1 MSFHFLT
8 TEIHMSP
15 EKKLNL
21 FATVLTHA
29 APSGNY
35 RGESEENRTVLQKI
49 SIGPHVHTVVS
60 PESMR
65 NALREIL
72 AVRLGPNSWGKTVN
86 RKRIHEEGQLA
97 VEFSD
102 FPDAEKFADDFLFG
116 YMVASETEMKKQ
128 KKPAKRDSVLRMN
141 LAVSVDPYRFD
152 ATFHQSPLN
161 AGDSPWK
168 NSKTSALLHREV
180 NWTAY
185 QYPFALA
192 GSEFRNDREESWGR
206 DLLAAVGELSNVAGG
221 HARAYYEM
229 APHSIVVRLTA
240 ALVGGFETYAFRG
253 DGAWSELS
261 RLKTEDLNPTQFWL
275 GGAVV
280 RNMDSKTRAAL
291 SNAGATLDENPQ
303 VLLQRVSNAFLGA
316 AKG

>member
-1 MSFHFLT
+1 MT
-8 TEIHMSP
+8 
-15 EKKLNL
+15 NL

-35 RGESEENRTVLQKI
+35 RGESEENRAVLQKI
-49 SIGPHVHTVVS
+49 TRGENLHTVIS

-72 AVRLGPNSWGKTVN
+72 AQRLGGDSWGKTIN
-86 RKRIHEEGQLA
+86 RRRLHDEGQLA
-97 VEFSD
+97 VEFKE
-102 FPDAEKFADDFLFG
+102 FPDAAKFADDFLFG
-116 YMVASETEMKKQ
+116 FMVADEKEMKKA
-128 KKPAKRDSVLRMN
+128 KRPAKRDSVLRMN

-168 NSKTSALLHREV
+168 NSPTSLLLHREV
-180 NWTAY
+180 AWTAY

-192 GSEFRNDREESWGR
+192 GSDFTDAKEKEWGR
-206 DLLAAVGELSNVAGG
+206 HLLAAIAELSNVAGG

-229 APHSIVVRLTA
+229 APHSIVVRLTDR
-240 ALVGGFETYAFRG
+240 LVGGFDTYAFRS
-253 DGAWSELS
+253 DGSWSELP
-261 RLKTEDLNPTQFWL
+261 RVKLEDLPASDFWI

-280 RNMDSKTRAAL
+280 RQMDEKRRTEL
-291 SNAGATLDENPQ
+291 TKAGAHLHENAQSLVSQ
-303 VLLQRVSNAFLGA
+303 VSDKMFGKR
-316 AKG
+316 